1 MTFPARHI
9 SVSIDRPPAEVYA
22 FASNPENL
30 PQWAAGLSG
39 GSIEQV
45 DGEWISESPMGRV
58 RIAFAKQN
66 EFGVLDHDVT
76 LPSGETFH
84 NPMRV
89 VPNDNGSELSFT
101 LFHRASMSDEDFE
114 RDAATVHDDLLRLK
128 GILEA

>member
-30 PQWAAGLSG
+30 PRWAAGLSG

>member
-9 SVSIDRPPAEVYA
+9 SVSLDRPPAEVYA

>member
-66 EFGVLDHDVT
+66 EYGVLDHDVT